1 MGMSIAVAGC
11 MRASIVFALAVLG
24 LLGCAPPPATTADGL
39 TTMRAAAERGESA
52 FGVPADL
59 VLAIS
64 WTETRWTQPLETED
78 AHGAPALGVVG
89 LRLDLPFDPIA
100 LAAARLSVPREV
112 AATRIAT
119 DAVFAT
125 LASSAVLSELAVLR
139 GVSPSAELDR
149 WREVIADYAGLDGSA
164 AERHAEYVLSVLRT
178 GMAGPAATGE
188 RIVLHSHEIAPPE
201 LAVSTEALGDADYG
215 PALWSAASTANYTA
229 GRSGHSIRYVVIHTT
244 QGSYAGAISW
254 FRNPAASVSA
264 HYVIR
269 SSDGQVTQMVHHGD
283 TGWHAGNR
291 TYNQE
296 SIGIEHEGFVD
307 APERWY
313 TDAMYRA
320 SAALTRHLC
329 DTYGIPID
337 RAHIIGHA
345 EVPGATHTDP
355 GRGWDWDRYMGLVR
369 GEPPRPRYDA
379 TAGARSIPA
388 EMTSGDRVVA
398 WMELT
403 NTGSATWD
411 IDGTRLGTSAP
422 QDHASPFF
430 DAENWVNDHRASGA
444 DHSGYGTGAT
454 GRFTFMLHAPEV
466 DADTTLTDTFR
477 LVQEGVTWFGPET
490 TISVRVHPRVVTP
503 TDGDADGSASD
514 VDCDD
519 DDATRH
525 PDATETCGDGVDQDC
540 DGTDTPCTD
549 AASSADAGFAM
560 PLRDAGVR
568 GDAAPIVGT
577 MRRSAEGCGCAV
589 ARPTTAP
596 RGLAA
601 LLIAGLAALAMRR
614 GRQRR

>member
-1 MGMSIAVAGC
+1 
-11 MRASIVFALAVLG
+11 MRASIVLAFAVLG
-24 LLGCAPPPATTADGL
+24 LLGCAPPPAVSAEGL
-39 TTMRAAAERGESA
+39 TTMRGAADRGEIA

-64 WTETRWTQPLETED
+64 WAETRWTQPTESEEAHA
-78 AHGAPALGVVG
+78 AHGAPTLGVTG

-100 LAAARLSVPREV
+100 LVAERLLVSREV
-112 AATRIAT
+112 AASRIAT
-119 DAVFAT
+119 DPVFAT
-125 LASSAVLSELAVLR
+125 LASSAVLGELAALRDVAPGSELA
-139 GVSPSAELDR
+139 A
-149 WREVIADYAGLDGSA
+149 WREVIADYVGLDGEPG
-164 AERHAEYVLSVLRT
+164 ERHAEYVLAVLRT
-178 GMAGPAATGE
+178 GVAGAAATGE
-188 RIVLHSHEIAPPE
+188 RVVLHSREIALPD
-201 LAVSTEALGDADYG
+201 LAVGTAALGDADYG
-215 PALWSAASTANYTA
+215 PAIWSAASSANYSG

-244 QGSYAGAISW
+244 QGGYSGAVSW

-269 SSDGQVTQMVHHGD
+269 SSDGEVTQMVHHGD
-283 TGWHAGNR
+283 TAWHAGNR

-337 RAHIIGHA
+337 RAHIIGHV

-355 GRGWDWDRYMGLVR
+355 GTGWDWDRYMGLVR

-379 TAGARSIPA
+379 SVGASSIPT
-388 EMTSGDRVVA
+388 EMASGDRVVA
-398 WMELT
+398 WMEFT
-403 NTGSATWD
+403 NTGGTTWD

-466 DADTTLTDTFR
+466 GEDTTVTDTFR

-490 TISVRVHPRVVTP
+490 SISVRVHPRVVAP
-503 TDGDADGSASD
+503 TDGDSDGTPSD
-514 VDCDD
+514 LDCDD
-519 DDATRH
+519 ADAARH
-525 PDATETCGDGVDQDC
+525 PGALDTCDDGIDQDC
-540 DGTDTPCTD
+540 DGSDDTCAAD
-549 AASSADAGFAM
+549 AAFRPDAGFGTST
-560 PLRDAGVR
+560 RDAGTR
-568 GDAAPIVGT
+568 GDAGPAPM

-589 ARPTTAP
+589 ARPSTAP
-596 RGLAA
+596 RSLATLLLLGLAA
-601 LLIAGLAALAMRR
+601 QTVRATRR
-614 GRQRR
+614 RR